1 MKYKTSIVS
10 VSLAMILLIVFSVW
24 PHHHHNE
31 SLCMVMEIC
40 HEDHALNDCHTHH
53 HDAEEHNE
61 QSCRV
66 HSNLI
71 SLNSTHEQEILFKS
85 STDVLPHLI
94 AWLSP
99 CPDLTEGVLTAFR
112 HFCPRSIPLRFY
124 YLASGNGLR
133 APPHFIA

>member
-24 PHHHHNE
+24 PHHHHKE

-40 HEDHALNDCHTHH
+40 HEDHALNDCYTHH
-53 HDAEEHNE
+53 HHTEEHGE

-71 SLNSTHEQEILFKS
+71 GSNNTHEQETLFKS
-85 STDVLPHLI
+85 ATDVLPHLI
-94 AWLSP
+94 AWPSP

-112 HFCPRSIPLRFY
+112 NFILRSIPLRLLH
-124 YLASGNGLR
+124 LASVTGLR